1 VCKYQLLLSWTKK
14 IVVVDSTV
22 TELTRRIAAME
33 SQSIA
38 NKSAFVDQNFQEGF
52 VARLEEIEAKYAA
65 EQKEKDVLVAR

>member
-1 VCKYQLLLSWTKK
+1 
-14 IVVVDSTV
+14 
-22 TELTRRIAAME
+22 ME